1 MQEKDVISVE
11 YFEEPE
17 RFADLVNGYVF
28 SGEQVVKPE
37 SVRELNRVVMKS
49 HSDNTQ
55 SGSGYVIRDV
65 RCEIGLGIRVVLIS
79 LETQSDIHYAMPVRV
94 MDADAAIYR
103 RQWRKKRQKHRK
115 KKDLEGAEFLSGFA
129 RDDKLIPTLTLVLY
143 FGFEPWDGPRRL
155 KDMMDLSGIPDNLK
169 KKIADYP
176 MELLEVRTFPNPE
189 KFQTDLQFV
198 FGFLKHAEDKEKLA
212 EYVEEHEDVFSDLD
226 EQAFD
231 MISCMSRAGELK
243 VVKEKYQNGK
253 GGSINMCRAITEMI
267 ADGRREGEDQ
277 FARLMQILLDEGN
290 AAGLQR
296 AVSNQEYRHKLY
308 MKYQICQQ
316 KINE

>member
-1 MQEKDVISVE
+1 MSALQIRIPHQDSQASIETRVPGRWI
-11 YFEEPE
+11 
-17 RFADLVNGYVF
+17 GY
-28 SGEQVVKPE
+28 SGLWQ
-37 SVRELNRVVMKS
+37 
-49 HSDNTQ
+49 
-55 SGSGYVIRDV
+55 
-65 RCEIGLGIRVVLIS
+65 
-79 LETQSDIHYAMPVRV
+79 
-94 MDADAAIYR
+94 
-103 RQWRKKRQKHRK
+103 
-115 KKDLEGAEFLSGFA
+115 EFLFPICSYRIEKSSRKRRKHAGKRRNICGVFRRAGAVCGFGKRLCVQWGAGGQAGKRAGVESGCH
-129 RDDKLIPTLTLVLY
+129 
-143 FGFEPWDGPRRL
+143 
-155 KDMMDLSGIPDNLK
+155 
-169 KKIADYP
+169 
-176 MELLEVRTFPNPE
+176 EVA
-189 KFQTDLQFV
+189 QFV

>member
-1 MQEKDVISVE
+1 MSALQIRIPHQDSQASIETRVPGRWI
-11 YFEEPE
+11 
-17 RFADLVNGYVF
+17 GY
-28 SGEQVVKPE
+28 SGLWQ
-37 SVRELNRVVMKS
+37 
-49 HSDNTQ
+49 
-55 SGSGYVIRDV
+55 
-65 RCEIGLGIRVVLIS
+65 
-79 LETQSDIHYAMPVRV
+79 
-94 MDADAAIYR
+94 
-103 RQWRKKRQKHRK
+103 
-115 KKDLEGAEFLSGFA
+115 EFLFPICSY
-129 RDDKLIPTLTLVLY
+129 RIEKSSRK
-143 FGFEPWDGPRRL
+143 RR
-155 KDMMDLSGIPDNLK
+155 
-169 KKIADYP
+169 
-176 MELLEVRTFPNPE
+176 
-189 KFQTDLQFV
+189 
-198 FGFLKHAEDKEKLA
+198 KHAEDKEKLA

-267 ADGRREGEDQ
+267 ADGRREGRREGEDQ

-316 KINE
+316 KMNE